1 MISNNLKNRKVMNI
15 KHINSSRTLYHVA
28 SCFLLGT
35 ILCGFLTS
43 CADLEYTEENSRDE
57 EWTFTYFNE
66 GIKGLVS
73 GVYAQV
79 YNNEFENNSAYFLA
93 GATDEAQYALE
104 TGAVN
109 NYWNGGWSPAN
120 PYDRTWT
127 QSYTAIADVNM
138 YLEKI
143 DQTDISEWEYNPAY
157 PDWKDQMEKFPY
169 ELRFLRAF
177 FYFQLFKTYGDVPL
191 VTTTLTNGQANNVK
205 RTSADEI
212 VKFIVEECD
221 AVAPYLPVNYKT
233 ENGAEIG
240 RATRIAAFALKAR
253 TLLYAASP
261 LHNPTGDKTK
271 WAQAAEACK
280 YILDNAATW
289 GLKLSAYGALW
300 GHDAFFNPE
309 MIFAIGRGESND
321 FEKANYPIG
330 VENGSSGNCPTQ
342 SLVDQYEFADNGE
355 TFGERYPGSIDVS
368 DLESFNPYEGL
379 DPRFALT
386 IVKNGDEWPSNGA
399 QAKAIESFV
408 GGFNG
413 APKYGATPTS
423 YYLRKFVDGSCVTT
437 ADNQTRRRHTWIVF
451 RLAEFYL
458 DYAEA
463 VFNATGSANDAT
475 FGMTANEA
483 VNVLRN
489 RADIQMPEFTEDGE
503 AWVKRYERERL
514 VEFAF
519 ENQRFWDVRRWK
531 KGPQYFKNIQLAT
544 ISSSLILSRTPV
556 TRQWDDKYY
565 FYPIP
570 QSELKKNPNL
580 TQNPGWE
587 VE

>member
-1 MISNNLKNRKVMNI
+1 MITNKYNKVAI
-15 KHINSSRTLYHVA
+15 GIFT
-28 SCFLLGT
+28 FLLP
-35 ILCGFLTS
+35 LASFLLTS
-43 CADLEYTEENSRDE
+43 CVDLEYTEENSRDE
-57 EWTFTYFNE
+57 KWTFTYFNE

-104 TGAVN
+104 TGDINSYV
-109 NYWNGGWSPAN
+109 NGGWSPAN
-120 PYDRTWT
+120 PFDRAWT

-143 DQTDISEWEYNPAY
+143 DQTDISEWEYNSSY
-157 PDWKDQMEKFPY
+157 QDWKDQMEKFPY
-169 ELRFLRAF
+169 ELRFLRAY
-177 FYFQLFKTYGDVPL
+177 FYFQLFRAYGDVPL
-191 VTTTLTNGQANNVK
+191 VTTTLTNAQANNVK
-205 RTSADEI
+205 RTPADEI
-212 VKFIVEECD
+212 VKFIVDECD
-221 AVAPYLPVNYKT
+221 AVAPYLPVTYST

-240 RATRIAAFALKAR
+240 RATRAAVAALKAR

-271 WAQAAEACK
+271 WAKAAEACK
-280 YILDNAATW
+280 YILDNATAW
-289 GLKLSAYGALW
+289 GLKLSAYGSLW

-309 MIFAIGRGESND
+309 MIFAIGRGDSNA

-342 SLVDQYEFADNGE
+342 SLVDQYEYADNGE
-355 TFGERYPGSIDVS
+355 TFAERYPGSIDLSSV
-368 DLESFNPYEGL
+368 DPYEGL

-386 IVKNGDEWPSNGA
+386 VVKNGDEWPSNGA
-399 QAKAIESFV
+399 QKKAIETFV
-408 GGFNG
+408 GGFNA

-423 YYLRKFVDGSCVTT
+423 YYLKKFVDGSCVTT
-437 ADNQTRRRHTWIVF
+437 ADNQTTRRHSWIVF
-451 RLAEFYL
+451 RLGEFYL

-475 FGMTANEA
+475 YGMTANEA
-483 VNVLRN
+483 INVLRN

-514 VEFAF
+514 VELAF
-519 ENQRFWDVRRWK
+519 ENHRFWDVRRWK
-531 KGPQYFKNIQLAT
+531 KGAQYFKTIQVANIN
-544 ISSSLILSRTPV
+544 SSLVLTRSTV
-556 TRQWDDKYY
+556 NRQWDDKFN

-570 QSELKKNPNL
+570 QSEIKKNPNL
-580 TQNPGWE
+580 TQNTGW
-587 VE
+587 